1 MQQLPVVEHPIKHI
15 SDVHSESLISKVRAS
30 ELIEDGETSYL
41 ICPEDN
47 YENNKTYQAARVAVD
62 ACLTGVKH
70 CMQNQSAGYG
80 LVRPPGHHAHH
91 DFPSGF
97 CYFNNVAVAA
107 KMA

>member
-15 SDVHSESLISKVRAS
+15 SDVHSEALISKVRAS
-30 ELIEDGETSYL
+30 EMLEDGETSYL

-80 LVRPPGHHAHH
+80 LVRPPGHHSHH

>member
-15 SDVHSESLISKVRAS
+15 SDVHSEALISKVRAS
-30 ELIEDGETSYL
+30 ELLEDGETSYL

-80 LVRPPGHHAHH
+80 LVRPPGHHSHH